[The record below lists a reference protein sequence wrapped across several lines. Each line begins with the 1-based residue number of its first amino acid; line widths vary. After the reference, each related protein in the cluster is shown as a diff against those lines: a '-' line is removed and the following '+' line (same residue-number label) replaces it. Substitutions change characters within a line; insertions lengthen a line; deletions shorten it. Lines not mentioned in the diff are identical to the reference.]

1 MIAQKFPVYL
11 PYANLPPMD
20 WVKVFREM
28 LLAYIFFIPLLTFHE
43 WAHAWTAWKC
53 GDDTA
58 KKLGRVSLN
67 PIVHMDLIG
76 TVILP
81 LVGMISSALG
91 AGIIIGWGKPVPV
104 DPNNL
109 KHPRAQDTLIAM
121 AGPAMNILLAFL
133 LLILVKILG
142 TGTVADVAAKMA
154 SLSLLLCFFNLIPIP
169 PLDGSHLIMNLV
181 GLSYKYF
188 IRVSIAGFIA
198 IIILIQF
205 PWMQKGLEA
214 VVSGTYKIMA
224 RLLGLPLP

>member
-1 MIAQKFPVYL
+1 
-11 PYANLPPMD
+11 MD
-20 WVKVFREM
+20 WANVLREG
-28 LLAYIFFIPLLTFHE
+28 LLAYLFFIPLLTFHE

-104 DPNNL
+104 NPLNL
-109 KHPRAQDTLIAM
+109 KHPRVQDSLIAM
-121 AGPAMNILLAFL
+121 AGPAMNILLALL
-133 LLILVKILG
+133 LLILVKILR
-142 TGTVADVAAKMA
+142 TGPVADVAAEMA
-154 SLSLLLCFFNLIPIP
+154 KLSLFLCFFNLIPIP

-181 GLSYKYF
+181 GLSYKTF
-188 IRVSIAGFIA
+188 MRLSLFGFVA
-198 IIILIQF
+198 IIVLIQF
-205 PWMQKGLEA
+205 RWMQNLLIG
-214 VVSGTYKIMA
+214 VVIATYKLMLK
-224 RLLGLPLP
+224 LLGMA

>member
-1 MIAQKFPVYL
+1 
-11 PYANLPPMD
+11 MD

-81 LVGMISSALG
+81 LAGMISTALG
-91 AGIIIGWGKPVPV
+91 AGIIIGWGKPVPIN
-104 DPNNL
+104 PLNL
-109 KHPRAQDTLIAM
+109 KHPRTQDTLIAM
-121 AGPAMNILLAFL
+121 AGPAMNILLALL
-133 LLILVKILG
+133 LLILVKILR
-142 TGTVADVAAKMA
+142 TGPVADVAAEMA
-154 SLSLLLCFFNLIPIP
+154 KLSLFLCFFNLIPIP
-169 PLDGSHLIMNLV
+169 PLDGSHVIMNLI
-181 GLSYKYF
+181 GLSYKNF
-188 IRVSIAGFIA
+188 MRLSIAGFVA

-205 PWMQKGLEA
+205 RWMQNLLLG
-214 VVSGTYKIMA
+214 VVIGTYKLMLK
-224 RLLGLPLP
+224 LLGMA